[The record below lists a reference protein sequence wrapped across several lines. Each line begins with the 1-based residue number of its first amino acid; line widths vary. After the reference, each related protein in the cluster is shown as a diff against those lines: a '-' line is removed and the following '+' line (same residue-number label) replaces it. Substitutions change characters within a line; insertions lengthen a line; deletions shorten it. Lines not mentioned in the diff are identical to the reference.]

1 MIEHLRPRLEGESSC
16 TVEGD
21 TKVNKKK
28 EKKNLKTQKFS
39 QPEIAN
45 NNIRLLISSIRT
57 TNYSPNFLL

>member
-1 MIEHLRPRLEGESSC
+1 MGESSC
-16 TVEGD
+16 TVKGD

-45 NNIRLLISSIRT
+45 NNRRLLISSIRT
-57 TNYSPNFLL
+57 TSYSPNFLL